1 MGNLGGYASLLH
13 HSVVVMALWRML
25 LLSRPSFSHQI
36 FTREKT
42 SFLSIRH
49 TGQAANSHSICQY
62 NVSQSQITC
71 SACRSPQPRVGL
83 QADSWLGCTETW
95 AADHPQ
101 SPCLPGT
108 PFLLSA
114 PAASFLYPHGVSCQ
128 NATGSVPKKPH
139 SLKGSYNFKQHLR
152 LWRKGLLIQWRLT
165 YICKILAIGA
175 SLSIAHV
182 PNLLPTAKYRALVC
196 STSVNSSSHAV
207 TLTQLLECCCN
218 RFVFSFFWQHSTS
231 PP

>member
-1 MGNLGGYASLLH
+1 
-13 HSVVVMALWRML
+13 ML

-62 NVSQSQITC
+62 SVSQSQITC

-83 QADSWLGCTETW
+83 QADSRLGCTETW

-108 PFLLSA
+108 PSLLSA
-114 PAASFLYPHGVSCQ
+114 PADCKLSVSTWGQ
-128 NATGSVPKKPH
+128 
-139 SLKGSYNFKQHLR
+139 
-152 LWRKGLLIQWRLT
+152 
-165 YICKILAIGA
+165 
-175 SLSIAHV
+175 LS
-182 PNLLPTAKYRALVC
+182 
-196 STSVNSSSHAV
+196 
-207 TLTQLLECCCN
+207 ECN
-218 RFVFSFFWQHSTS
+218 RLSAKKTSQLEGFLSF
-231 PP
+231 